1 MLNSCQLIGRLCA
14 DPDTRAGEKH
24 ETARFRLAVD
34 RIGSEEADF
43 IPVVVFDR
51 TAQVVGEHLTKGR
64 LVSVAGRL
72 RSSEWTTPDGEC
84 RFRLE
89 VVGDSVQFLDRKPD
103 KAEAAA

>member
-1 MLNSCQLIGRLCA
+1 MSQVVALIGRLTA
-14 DPDTRAGEKH
+14 DPDTRAGERH
-24 ETARFRLAVD
+24 ETARFRLAID

-64 LVSVAGRL
+64 LVSVIGRL
-72 RSSEWTTPDGEC
+72 RSSEWTTPDGER

-89 VVGDSVQFLDRKPD
+89 VVGDSVEFLDRK
-103 KAEAAA
+103 KAGAAA